1 MLGADR
7 AEQIGRLRALIMDG
21 AGPRAGPRPAIG
33 QLVLLADPHLILE
46 PDLYRRARRE
56 VLSDVRNARG
66 EVFLNAAIAS
76 ASCLYARGRALR
88 CEKPSLCKAR

>member
-1 MLGADR
+1 MLGAHR
-7 AEQIGRLRALIMDG
+7 AEQVARLRALIMDG
-21 AGPRAGPRPAIG
+21 AWPRAGPRPAIG

-56 VLSDVRNARG
+56 VLADVRNARG

-76 ASCLYARGRALR
+76 GSCLYALGRALR

>member
-21 AGPRAGPRPAIG
+21 AGSRAGPRPAIG
-33 QLVLLADPHLILE
+33 RLILLADPHLILE

-56 VLSDVRNARG
+56 VLANIRNARG
-66 EVFLNAAIAS
+66 EVF
-76 ASCLYARGRALR
+76 
-88 CEKPSLCKAR
+88 